1 MLKTTKT
8 TARTTTTTARTTTP
22 TTITSTTTTL
32 ETEIVGEESVIQT
45 EHEKKTEKRGGKKGG
60 RGVIFAVGDSEANT
74 RPRLLENILKL
85 HK

>member
-8 TARTTTTTARTTTP
+8 TARLTTTTI
-22 TTITSTTTTL
+22 TITSTTTTI

-60 RGVIFAVGDSEANT
+60 SGVIFAEGDSEANT